1 MDAEIIVEL
10 LSRIKALERDVAE
23 LKQKIS
29 DMDNPSASAPP
40 PSPPQYD
47 VHRMSSKPLIPDP
60 ERKRDTTRYTF
71 DGAVCSK
78 KGLVYAVV
86 KRYVADHPEI
96 TRAGLKRVFDRSLQG
111 SLGVVENVE
120 IAKQRGEMEYRVR
133 FFADEDEILH
143 LRDGDMVV
151 CTQWGILNIP
161 RFLAVA
167 KQLGYQI
174 EAIS

>member
-10 LSRIKALERDVAE
+10 LSRIKALEREVAD

-29 DMDNPSASAPP
+29 DMGSGSDLLGVTPHGKIA
-40 PSPPQYD
+40 
-47 VHRMSSKPLIPDP
+47 SSKPLISDLD
-60 ERKRDTTRYTF
+60 RKRDTTRYTF
-71 DGAVCSK
+71 EGVACSK
-78 KGLVYAVV
+78 KRLVYAVV
-86 KRYVADHPEI
+86 KRYVADHPAISCTE
-96 TRAGLKRVFDRSLQG
+96 LKRVFDKSLQG

-120 IAKQRGEMEYRVR
+120 IAKQRGDAEYRVR

-151 CTQWGILNIP
+151 CTQWEILNIP

>member
-10 LSRIKALERDVAE
+10 LSRIKTLEREVEQLSQRVAE
-23 LKQKIS
+23 VQKILDDEGEAPFL
-29 DMDNPSASAPP
+29 DMTA
-40 PSPPQYD
+40 
-47 VHRMSSKPLIPDP
+47 HMKMSSKPPI
-60 ERKRDTTRYTF
+60 ERKRDTTRYAF
-71 DGAVCSK
+71 DGGIYSK

-86 KRYVADHPEI
+86 KRYVADHPGLSRDE
-96 TRAGLKRVFDRSLQG
+96 LKRAFDKSLQG

-120 IAKQRGEMEYRVR
+120 IAKQRGDAEYRVR
-133 FFADEDEILH
+133 FFSDEAEILH

-161 RFLAVA
+161 RFLTVA
-167 KQLGYQI
+167 RQLGYQI